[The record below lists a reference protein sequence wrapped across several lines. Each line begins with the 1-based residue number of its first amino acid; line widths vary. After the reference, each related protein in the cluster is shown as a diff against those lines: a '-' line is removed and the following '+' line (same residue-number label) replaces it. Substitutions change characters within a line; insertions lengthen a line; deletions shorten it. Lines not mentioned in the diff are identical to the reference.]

1 MSDHDHADAKLI
13 VAAIL
18 AAKMG
23 DFHNTPQGIQN
34 AVSLWRKFY
43 NEITFL
49 DIDADPDE
57 GGNAVRNADY

>member
-1 MSDHDHADAKLI
+1 MAGTMRPFTIVI

-34 AVSLWRKFY
+34 AVSLWHKIY
-43 NEITFL
+43 SEITFL
-49 DIDADPDE
+49 DTDP
-57 GGNAVRNADY
+57 VVLNADY

>member
-1 MSDHDHADAKLI
+1 MSNHDYADAKLI

-34 AVSLWRKFY
+34 AVALWRKIY
-43 NEITFL
+43 SEITFL
-49 DIDADPDE
+49 DTDP
-57 GGNAVRNADY
+57 VVVNADY